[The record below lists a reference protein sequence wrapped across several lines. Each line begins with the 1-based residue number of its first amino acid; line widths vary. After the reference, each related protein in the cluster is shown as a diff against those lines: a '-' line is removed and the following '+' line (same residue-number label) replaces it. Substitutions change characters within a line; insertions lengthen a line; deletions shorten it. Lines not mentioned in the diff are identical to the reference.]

1 MEKTGNTIS
10 SKLHAFVLKAPFL
23 RSLKLRIFL
32 ITFLFG
38 MIPVTIM
45 RYGILSNYE
54 TRVVNVRTSEAQ
66 TQLRILAN
74 HLITYNYL
82 KNPDS
87 VIVNAELAQFSSFYD
102 GRVLIIDDA
111 LRIVKDTYDMSAGK
125 IIVSQDVVR
134 CLRNGSKAVSSN
146 YVRKDGYIEVI
157 IPISET

>member
-1 MEKTGNTIS
+1 
-10 SKLHAFVLKAPFL
+10 
-23 RSLKLRIFL
+23 
-32 ITFLFG
+32 
-38 MIPVTIM
+38 MIPVSIM

-125 IIVSQDVVR
+125 ARSLSHR
-134 CLRNGSKAVSSN
+134 MSSG
-146 YVRKDGYIEVI
+146 VF
-157 IPISET
+157 ETEARLFHQTMSGKTAILK